1 MSAEAGR
8 PARRWRL
15 PGVLAGTAGLLLL
28 PLLLEQYKL
37 YLASLTLV
45 YLILAIGLNLT
56 LGYAG
61 QISLAHAAFMS
72 LGAYAVAILV
82 PRGVPFEGGLI
93 IGAIVAFCWG
103 LVLGFP
109 ALKVKHHYLAMV
121 TLGFNI
127 IVFLVLRNW
136 EWLTGGSSGIARIA
150 RPRWGPIGFQSDG
163 AYYYYILGWAVL
175 AVASAH
181 WILHSRWG
189 RAFRAIRQNEMRAE
203 VVGVNLR
210 TYKLM
215 AFAIGSAY
223 AGLGGA
229 LFAPLLT
236 YIDPGAFTL
245 DRSIQFLMMVVIGGL
260 GRFEGPFVGAAV
272 LTLLPE
278 ALRRSQGFYLIIFSL
293 AVILMMLFM
302 PKGLVGIWDWIA
314 GRMTHRGLGPT
325 DPPAAVTG
333 VGPQ

>member
-1 MSAEAGR
+1 VRG
-8 PARRWRL
+8 WRTL
-15 PGVLAGTAGLLLL
+15 GILTGAAVLLVL

-61 QISLAHAAFMS
+61 QISLAHAGFMS
-72 LGAYAVAILV
+72 FGAYAVAILG
-82 PRGVPFEGGLI
+82 PLGVPFEGGLVV
-93 IGAIVAFCWG
+93 GAIIAFFWG

-136 EWLTGGSSGIARIA
+136 ESLTGGSFGISGIA
-150 RPRWGPIGFQSDG
+150 RPRWGPIGFQSDR

-175 AVASAH
+175 VVASAH

-189 RAFRAIRQNEMRAE
+189 RAFRAIRENEVRAQ
-203 VVGVNLR
+203 VVGVSLR

-223 AGLGGA
+223 AGVGGA
-229 LFAPLLT
+229 LFAPLLA

-245 DRSIQFLMMVVIGGL
+245 DRSIQFLLMVVMGGL
-260 GRFEGPFVGAAV
+260 GRFEGPFIGAAV
-272 LTLLPE
+272 VTLLPE
-278 ALRRSQGFYLIIFSL
+278 ALRASEGFYLIIFSL

-302 PKGLVGIWDWIA
+302 PKGLVGVWDWML
-314 GRMTHRGLGPT
+314 GRVTRRGFGSPR
-325 DPPAAVTG
+325 PPAPREPATV
-333 VGPQ
+333 VAPK